1 MIYLSQYPI
10 LKDDLT
16 AGVTNAEYLITINSG
31 STEHGNINIGTKK
44 QMFAGNFYED
54 RDLKV
59 SRITEKIN
67 IKTKKVQ
74 LSSVNI
80 TLTNFPTS
88 TNNEDRLSN
97 NPALAIG
104 AYINVWLKTQSCQS
118 VHDCIRV
125 ARLKITRIEHDEKK
139 IKINADDISLQA
151 FSQNLPQDKYV
162 LKQGV
167 NTFEHYDSNPVPIL
181 YGNLDAAPAT
191 IYVDKMNWYLY
202 GEAVYSSNSI
212 KVLVDTSYLNPN
224 TTKIC
229 GIKSLGFM
237 GHVNGAD
244 TNSPTNWSYSEG
256 GGEIIYGK
264 FLTDNDT
271 LKIGID
277 DQFCSVLAVPSWNTS
292 YALME
297 SWNQMEV
304 GSQFGIENIYA
315 HPQYIVDEYG
325 LEAFYDDSAV
335 SMNSI
340 SLITKTYAGTY
351 PSKYT
356 LLTKGAIWVNHFANH
371 ISKDAMILNS
381 IVELNWDAEVK
392 NYYHDVVL
400 NQVEFGEDYT
410 QFLNIHTSANF
421 GTEGGEIDGAFT
433 FQDQKSNLAIE
444 TLEFESLS
452 GADVYSVIDGEG
464 NDEHHPSEVS
474 FVGKHKLVSEKGD
487 LFDSVGNMYEHPEDS
502 ATVTAAHISVFG
514 FPSGYTKDNDAHGSN
529 SFSDDQIWWEND
541 IITTSTEMGY
551 PQEVEKHLNNFIYD
565 ASFLYDHLDFNL
577 GFDEQL
583 HEKLS
588 STGGIGNLPITP
600 FYFMQRS
607 GINEGGT
614 HTSIQSFLYGD
625 LFYDAAISTGDYKPF
640 GYYSDLNSPEGS
652 ADDYYYSDFS
662 PMNATQISFYMMN
675 NPNGGLIGDANIK
688 SYWEDVK
695 LKKAWAENNAFSK
708 DFFVSAK
715 GKKTDNISWYS
726 SFDDNYYPT
735 KRVSGII
742 EVLWAMEDSDD
753 TSATLGMQRAH
764 NNAHFEKLHKILTSK
779 KLKTKV
785 IGGKLYERMLMSQTE
800 MTDGTITKSYL
811 YDIELNNFG
820 LSYGKNGN
828 GSSLLVGQPPGGT
841 YVEYGDGSSTEIL
854 HDIGWD
860 IRFSAYLFGHTPVI
874 SSTVQGAFAGVRLV
888 WGRKN
893 YATTEDGNNYIH
905 SITESI
911 EQSGDFE
918 KFNEANGCG
927 INAVSNFYGEGD
939 LARTGYTMAYWN
951 SSNTPHQ
958 NLAENPASIIKDLV
972 ANELQVPLDF
982 DQNKYGSAFNAEQN
996 NKFAFSINKTTPA
1009 KEIVEKICEQSR
1021 LFFRY
1026 RASDGSP
1033 ILDCIKNT
1041 YSNGDVDKLID
1052 SDMILKYQ
1060 FSKTKIEDLCFGGVS
1075 VRYAYNYLTKEYD
1088 GIVLK
1093 KVLETD
1099 VTAFK
1104 DLYSIDNHEDYMLE
1118 VEAPYIQDEATATIL
1133 RNYLY
1138 ELYKNQHLTCKLTLP
1153 LKEGIEVEVGDIVR
1167 FSKDPHGVKPFGK
1180 TVTSS
1185 HSIGGTGQK
1194 ALPYFMVTSASKS
1207 LTEVSLELYQFNEIK
1222 IITLNPTLLGDINEN
1237 GWVNE
1242 TDYELL
1248 LNYLNGEDI
1257 EISEQ
1262 GLANADIDGDGFI
1275 TESDLNALADLIEQ
1289 YGNTGEYDE
1298 DMMGDPDTPWDV
1310 NGDGNITTDDFEAI
1324 WQYVVSNNSGTVDPP
1339 NVAWMTNA
1347 DADNDGVVS
1356 WQDYILGLDTHLAVA
1371 GQIDKSSGVPG
1382 DIDGDGFLTAA
1393 DLTYLQ
1399 NHLQEDGGWI
1409 IQEGNPHYINLPD
1422 FDNDGVTDW
1431 EDYDILLAEYN
1442 NINGEFFQVPGDLT
1456 MNGEVNIRDIIYH
1469 IKIFDGVVTPT
1480 DTQVLNG
1487 DLNGNG
1493 FIDTMAT
1500 SGLPHDLI
1508 AFLLG
1513 QFENGINYCT
1523 TNEYQ
1528 EGFINGALLTQDDF
1542 DKIQEY
1548 TGGSYL
1554 DGLGL
1559 EAFVN
1564 WYKNFHSTDYEITI
1578 QDYVNLCG
1586 ANNIDNIGVFPTSQL
1601 SRLQE
1606 LIDSDEGES
1615 ESDPDTPPGY
1625 FELASTSYGTDLELG
1640 QASLSSVTLGKY
1652 TLDSSFDIEAINF
1665 KFDTDYTAT
1674 SDDHVFAPSAT
1685 WQSLYVK
1692 IYYNGSHSLGT
1703 HSSSSGHEE
1712 RTDLII
1718 RTSFIGS
1725 DEDLTFVQNYQNG
1738 QRWDVCQAFLA
1749 LDGMTVRNCR
1759 IQPSGGLLFFR
1770 LEADTISHPDGF
1782 NWTEGSDE
1790 SFSLG
1795 GVEYNYEVN
1804 DKIPSE
1810 LAMFFKID
1818 IYAPENYWLV

>member
-1 MIYLSQYPI
+1 MIDLSQYPI

-16 AGVTNAEYLITINSG
+16 AGVTNAEYLISIDSG
-31 STEHGNINIGTKK
+31 STQHPNINIGTKK

-74 LSSVNI
+74 LSSANI

-162 LKQGV
+162 LKQGF

-181 YGNLDAAPAT
+181 YGHLEAAPA
-191 IYVDKMNWYLY
+191 IVYVEGMTY
-202 GEAVYSSNSI
+202 GSPVYAENSI
-212 KVLVDTSYLNPN
+212 KVLVDTSYLNSN

-264 FLTDNDT
+264 YLEDNDT
-271 LKIGID
+271 LKMGIN
-277 DQFCSVLAVPSWNTS
+277 DQFCSVLATPSWNAGYS
-292 YALME
+292 LIE
-297 SWNQMEV
+297 HWNKVEA
-304 GSQFGIENIYA
+304 GSQFGDDNVYT
-315 HPQYIVDEYG
+315 HPQYIVDDYG
-325 LEAFYDDSAV
+325 ASAFYDDSEI

-340 SLITKTYAGTY
+340 TLITNATTWVHYSYDTLITKGAMWVSHIANYV
-351 PSKYT
+351 SKS
-356 LLTKGAIWVNHFANH
+356 GI
-371 ISKDAMILNS
+371 ILNS
-381 IVELNWDAEVK
+381 IWEAWTNESDAADVE
-392 NYYHDVVL
+392 NYYFPAVSDEEKT
-400 NQVEFGEDYT
+400 EFP
-410 QFLNIHTSANF
+410 NIHTSVNF
-421 GTEGGEIDGAFT
+421 GEIPDSANPHEY
-433 FQDQKSNLAIE
+433 QKCSAAIE
-444 TLEFESLS
+444 TLEFEQFS
-452 GADVYSVIDGEG
+452 GADVYSTVDGEG
-464 NDEHHPSEVS
+464 NDIFHPSEASLLGTHRIKSVP
-474 FVGKHKLVSEKGD
+474 GD
-487 LFDSVGNMYEHPEDS
+487 VFETIGSAYWEHQSPPITMTS
-502 ATVTAAHISVFG
+502 NTLTVFG
-514 FPSGYTKDNDAHGSN
+514 FPSGYVMNTDMVGEGTYTQDKDKWANG
-529 SFSDDQIWWEND
+529 ELL
-541 IITTSTEMGY
+541 TSPEIGY
-551 PQEVEKHLNNFIYD
+551 PTEIAHYIMPYTID
-565 ASFLYDHLDFNL
+565 Y
-577 GFDEQL
+577 GGTYGYMFDEQRFEL
-583 HEKLS
+583 FHDGDKR
-588 STGGIGNLPITP
+588 PITP
-600 FYFMQRS
+600 TQHLQS
-607 GINEGGT
+607 INLELLAT
-614 HTSIQSFLYGD
+614 YYSYQSYLYGD
-625 LFYDAAISTGDYKPF
+625 LWNISVGQPAPIKPF
-640 GYYSDLNSPEGS
+640 GYYSYFDSDE
-652 ADDYYYSDFS
+652 YKSDFS
-662 PMNATQISFYMMN
+662 PIDIHQISFYMTHDSEDSTV
-675 NPNGGLIGDANIK
+675 IGDADIT
-688 SYWEDVK
+688 SYWQDVR
-695 LKKAWAENNAFSK
+695 LKKTWAQKNAFSN
-708 DFFVSAK
+708 DFFVNAR
-715 GKKTDNISWYS
+715 GKKTLNTQWKSSVDNELHL
-726 SFDDNYYPT
+726 T

-742 EVLWAMEDSDD
+742 ECLWRGAEVYEKSDD
-753 TSATLGMQRAH
+753 NRYFMELY
-764 NNAHFEKLHKILTSK
+764 KILKSK
-779 KLKTKV
+779 NLKTKV
-785 IGGKLYERMLMSQTE
+785 INGKLHEAMLMSKTE
-800 MTDGTITKSYL
+800 MTDGSIVKSYL
-811 YDIELNNFG
+811 YDIELCNIGLTNNNTA
-820 LSYGKNGN
+820 YGN
-828 GSSLLVGQPPGGT
+828 GAALLVGDVEGGT
-841 YVEYGDGSSTEIL
+841 FIDIIEYDGDGEADQGTTQISQE
-854 HDIGWD
+854 IGWD
-860 IRFSAYLFGHTPVI
+860 VRFSAYLFGHTPEI
-874 SSTVQGAFAGVRLV
+874 SSTLEGAFTGVRLV

-893 YATTEDGNNYIH
+893 HATTEDGVNYIA
-905 SITESI
+905 SISSI
-911 EQSGDFE
+911 DVHEDFAD
-918 KFNEANGCG
+918 FNVANGCG
-927 INAVSNFYGEGD
+927 LNTVSNGHSPIK
-939 LARTGYTMAYWN
+939 RHGYTMAYWN

-972 ANELQVPLDF
+972 TNELQVPLDF
-982 DQNKYGSAFNAEQN
+982 DQKKYGLAFNAEQN

-1088 GIVLK
+1088 GIILK

-1185 HSIGGTGQK
+1185 HSIRGTGQK

-1298 DMMGDPDTPWDV
+1298 DMIEDPDTPWDV
-1310 NGDGNITTDDFEAI
+1310 NGDGIITTDDFEAI

-1339 NVAWMTNA
+1339 NVTWMTNA
-1347 DADNDGVVS
+1347 DVDNDGVVS

-1409 IQEGNPHYINLPD
+1409 IQEGNPHYVNLPD

-1431 EDYDILLAEYN
+1431 DDYNILLAEYN
-1442 NINGEFFQVPGDLT
+1442 NINGE
-1456 MNGEVNIRDIIYH
+1456 
-1469 IKIFDGVVTPT
+1469 
-1480 DTQVLNG
+1480 
-1487 DLNGNG
+1487 
-1493 FIDTMAT
+1493 
-1500 SGLPHDLI
+1500 
-1508 AFLLG
+1508 
-1513 QFENGINYCT
+1513 
-1523 TNEYQ
+1523 
-1528 EGFINGALLTQDDF
+1528 
-1542 DKIQEY
+1542 
-1548 TGGSYL
+1548 
-1554 DGLGL
+1554 
-1559 EAFVN
+1559 
-1564 WYKNFHSTDYEITI
+1564 
-1578 QDYVNLCG
+1578 
-1586 ANNIDNIGVFPTSQL
+1586 
-1601 SRLQE
+1601 
-1606 LIDSDEGES
+1606 
-1615 ESDPDTPPGY
+1615 
-1625 FELASTSYGTDLELG
+1625 
-1640 QASLSSVTLGKY
+1640 
-1652 TLDSSFDIEAINF
+1652 
-1665 KFDTDYTAT
+1665 
-1674 SDDHVFAPSAT
+1674 
-1685 WQSLYVK
+1685 
-1692 IYYNGSHSLGT
+1692 
-1703 HSSSSGHEE
+1703 
-1712 RTDLII
+1712 
-1718 RTSFIGS
+1718 
-1725 DEDLTFVQNYQNG
+1725 
-1738 QRWDVCQAFLA
+1738 
-1749 LDGMTVRNCR
+1749 
-1759 IQPSGGLLFFR
+1759 
-1770 LEADTISHPDGF
+1770 
-1782 NWTEGSDE
+1782 
-1790 SFSLG
+1790 
-1795 GVEYNYEVN
+1795 
-1804 DKIPSE
+1804 
-1810 LAMFFKID
+1810 
-1818 IYAPENYWLV
+1818 